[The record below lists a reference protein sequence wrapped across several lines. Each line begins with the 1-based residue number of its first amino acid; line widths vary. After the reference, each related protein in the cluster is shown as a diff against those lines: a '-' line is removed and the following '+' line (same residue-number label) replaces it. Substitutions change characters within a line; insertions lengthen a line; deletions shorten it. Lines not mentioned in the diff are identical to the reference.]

1 MSFIFTY
8 QNSYLDISNYMCI
21 PHIIDISKIIL
32 LLKIQIN
39 NQINYHFKH
48 NLYFNPHFKRP
59 FNYHI
64 KSNISNNTTNSFS
77 INISSYSCH
86 VIWHAIWSTVWYVQN
101 EIYFLIRNLKC
112 NFSWTM
118 PWYVF
123 WKMPW
128 NVIISWI
135 MPWYAICHVVWYVI
149 KPWYVLC
156 IDKFQLTCQVIYML
170 CFANNF
176 LQILS
181 FNLNHQLWPSPQPM
195 SYYNSH
201 CTPKAYKNLRLYTRP
216 HPPPPSPLP
225 PPYASASSAI
235 LVRRSLFPPVLIAHR
250 FVHASR
256 PWLGTIES

>member
-1 MSFIFTY
+1 
-8 QNSYLDISNYMCI
+8 MCI

-48 NLYFNPHFKRP
+48 NLYFSPHIKGPFK
-59 FNYHI
+59 YHI
-64 KSNISNNTTNSFS
+64 KSNISNNITNCLS

-86 VIWHAIWSTVWYVQN
+86 VIWHAIWSAVWYVRN
-101 EIYFLIRNLKC
+101 KIYFLIRNLKC

-156 IDKFQLTCQVIYML
+156 IDIFQLTCQVIYVL

-181 FNLNHQLWPSPQPM
+181 FNMNHQCLLHNPCLITIATAHQRHTKILVCIPVPI
-195 SYYNSH
+195 
-201 CTPKAYKNLRLYTRP
+201 LRRPVLSRHPTRP
-216 HPPPPSPLP
+216 RPPPSLSADPCSRPSSLP
-225 PPYASASSAI
+225 I
-235 LVRRSLFPPVLIAHR
+235 VLFTRPVLD
-250 FVHASR
+250 
-256 PWLGTIES
+256 